1 MRRDICYFF
10 PASVDRVYNAY
21 LTAATNARF
30 RRECTQEPYHTIGF
44 GLNFS
49 MKYNMNGGACTIRFI
64 PHMNGCA
71 VNLRFSIAQLAGA
84 RYEKYAIDL
93 TNDAAAVLGVPSQ
106 NIKIDVNAFLAPE
119 NRVTAAS
126 QPAPAGQPMNNA
138 PQQNFAPQAQPMMN
152 AQQAP
157 FAPQPAPAP
166 APMPAP
172 QPACEQKSG
181 IICTTC
187 GNTLNERDKFCAKC
201 GTPAPKAKKL
211 CPNCG
216 TEAVDDPEAFFCTE
230 CGTKF

>member
-10 PASVDRVYNAY
+10 PAVVDRVYNAY

-30 RRECTQEPYHTIGF
+30 RRDCKQEPFHTISF

-49 MKYNMNGGACTIRFI
+49 MKYNMNGGACTVRFI
-64 PHMNGCA
+64 PHMNGTA

-106 NIKIDVNAFLAPE
+106 KIKIDVNAFLAPE
-119 NRVTAAS
+119 NKVVAA
-126 QPAPAGQPMNNA
+126 G
-138 PQQNFAPQAQPMMN
+138 
-152 AQQAP
+152 
-157 FAPQPAPAP
+157 QPAPAP
-166 APMPAP
+166 VAAP
-172 QPACEQKSG
+172 QPVTTPVSG
-181 IICTTC
+181 IVCSNC
-187 GNTLNERDKFCAKC
+187 QNPLGERDKFCGKC
-201 GTPAPKAKKL
+201 GTPAPKKKKF